1 MLENSREVLHGCFND
16 VSLCFR
22 TTRFLLWSHFMLFRV
37 PLNDCRS
44 AASDGCF
51 SSTATSS
58 LRSQSN
64 WQSKRRNAS
73 SAKGLTLAFFRRST
87 GVKRGTNKLKQTTRE
102 KLWKHE
108 SIKENQRL
116 KWWKKHQHAQRKT
129 TSSYFGASTKT
140 LRIHES
146 MSQSIENRTP
156 NKFHFIQH
164 CRTSGNWGPQSVKS
178 LMPCA
183 LSRWLLSKGSPLL
196 QRAILGEKLTLS
208 WGHYVIPF
216 WVQMK
221 KR

>member
-1 MLENSREVLHGCFND
+1 MLETSREVLHGCFND
-16 VSLCFR
+16 VTLCFR

-44 AASDGCF
+44 AASDGCS

-87 GVKRGTNKLKQTTRE
+87 GVKRGTNRLKQTTRE
-102 KLWKHE
+102 KLRKHE

-129 TSSYFGASTKT
+129 TSSYFGASTKPWG
-140 LRIHES
+140 S
-146 MSQSIENRTP
+146 MNQWVNQSRTGLP
-156 NKFHFIQH
+156 TNS
-164 CRTSGNWGPQSVKS
+164 TSSSTVAPPETEVHNLS
-178 LMPCA
+178 
-183 LSRWLLSKGSPLL
+183 SRWCLALFV
-196 QRAILGEKLTLS
+196 A
-208 WGHYVIPF
+208 VAF
-216 WVQMK
+216 V
-221 KR
+221 